1 MYGEHLRQKWLMGQ
15 LLLRRVSSP
24 GSCKAPFVQQ
34 YIHLN
39 TCRHERGQTCNN
51 DFSSLTLVKDGLT
64 PQRVPLRE
72 NNQILWTTNHHLKS
86 CLWFPYEPSKCP
98 RNPMS
103 VHKLH
108 LPAFFSHGKC
118 HNEKILYPTW
128 DLVNGATTPHFTLKA
143 EVALSRPVE
152 FQEAPVEG
160 VRDTSLFGPK
170 ENTTE
175 SILHP
180 WSLEGSLSVA
190 ASTSLIFYQ
199 QMSFSFCHCQQI

>member
-1 MYGEHLRQKWLMGQ
+1 MREAKHTTMTSPVSLLSKMDWLFKESHWEKIIKYF
-15 LLLRRVSSP
+15 R
-24 GSCKAPFVQQ
+24 
-34 YIHLN
+34 
-39 TCRHERGQTCNN
+39 
-51 DFSSLTLVKDGLT
+51 
-64 PQRVPLRE
+64 
-72 NNQILWTTNHHLKS
+72 TTNHHLKS
-86 CLWFPYEPSKCP
+86 CLLFPYELSKCP
-98 RNPMS
+98 GNPMS

-128 DLVNGATTPHFTLKA
+128 DLVNGASAPHFTLKA
-143 EVALSRPVE
+143 EEALSCPVE

-180 WSLEGSLSVA
+180 WSLECLLSVA

-199 QMSFSFCHCQQI
+199 QMSFPFCHYQQILKKHFKILF